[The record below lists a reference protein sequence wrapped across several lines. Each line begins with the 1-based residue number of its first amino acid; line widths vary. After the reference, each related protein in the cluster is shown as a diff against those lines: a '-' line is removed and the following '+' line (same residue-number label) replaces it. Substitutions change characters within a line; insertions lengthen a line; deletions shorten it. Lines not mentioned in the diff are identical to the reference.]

1 MEYKDDCIGRLA
13 AAQWFEFLTL
23 AVVSANAIWVA
34 IDVDNNKAP
43 SLAQSK
49 PQFII
54 VENLFCIYF
63 TFELAVR
70 FLGVRHKS
78 DLRRDAWFWFDSF
91 LLALM
96 ITETWIVFF
105 IVLGMST
112 SGETPIGKISSMLRM
127 LRLARLARVVRLFRA
142 VPELMTLIKAMGSAF
157 RTVLIALLLLMVIM
171 YVFAIALVT
180 TTEDSDVGAQLFSDV
195 PNAIYTLTR
204 DGILPDNAPILHAF
218 EEEGWLPTLVILLF
232 INTATFAILNMLVG
246 ILCEVAIRVS
256 KVYGDKM
263 QIELIKSQLTDI
275 YTQHIDANSDGYVS
289 KEEFLGIVRNEAANQ
304 AVQALGVDTQALSEQ
319 ADMIFDAVDD
329 DGQPFERRLD
339 FADFLDVVVSMQPGN
354 DCTLYDI
361 NALRKFIDGRL
372 GSVESKLG
380 ISKKSA
386 RSSARAG
393 ATPSPQMEGLRSQ
406 VLLLERLYG
415 DLMVS
420 QMQLES
426 DVQSMSDLLT
436 VSSGGELQPSL
447 DSTSTMDPRSGNESV
462 DYSQGSRPTKP
473 LPVAAGDSEPAVMS
487 EPGD

>member
-13 AAQWFEFLTL
+13 AAQWFEFVTL

-43 SLAQSK
+43 SLAQSQ

-54 VENLFCIYF
+54 VENFFCFYF

-70 FLGVRHKS
+70 FLGATRKN

-105 IVLGMST
+105 IVLGLGT

-142 VPELMTLIKAMGSAF
+142 VPELMTLIKAMGSAL
-157 RTVLIALLLLMVIM
+157 RTVLIALLLMMVIV

-180 TTEDSDVGAQLFSDV
+180 TTEDSAVGDAIFPDVRS
-195 PNAIYTLTR
+195 AIYTLIR
-204 DGILPDNAPILHAF
+204 DGILPDNAPLLLEF
-218 EEEGWLPTLVILLF
+218 EKEGWFPTLILLLF
-232 INTATFAILNMLVG
+232 INATTFAILNMLVG

-263 QIELIKSQLTDI
+263 QIEQIKAQLMDI
-275 YTQHIDANSDGYVS
+275 YTTNIDANDDGYVS
-289 KEEFLGIVRNEAANQ
+289 KEEFMGIVTNEIANE

-329 DGQPFERRLD
+329 DGIPFERRLT

-380 ISKKSA
+380 ISKKPGRGST
-386 RSSARAG
+386 RAG
-393 ATPSPQMEGLRSQ
+393 AAPIPQMEDLRSH
-406 VLLLERLYG
+406 VLELERLYG

-436 VSSGGELQPSL
+436 VSSGGELHLSME
-447 DSTSTMDPRSGNESV
+447 STMDPKTGGETVN
-462 DYSQGSRPTKP
+462 YSQGSRPTKP
-473 LPVAAGDSEPAVMS
+473 LPVATGDEEPAVMS

>member
-13 AAQWFEFLTL
+13 AAQCFEFVTL
-23 AVVSANAIWVA
+23 AVVLANAIWVA
-34 IDVDNNKAP
+34 IDIDYNKAP
-43 SLAQSK
+43 SLAQSQS
-49 PQFII
+49 QFII
-54 VENLFCIYF
+54 VENFFCTYF

-70 FLGVRHKS
+70 FLGAKRKS
-78 DLRRDAWFWFDSF
+78 DLRTDAWFWFDGF

-105 IVLGMST
+105 IVLGMGS

-142 VPELMTLIKAMGSAF
+142 VPELMTLIKAMGSAL
-157 RTVLIALLLLMVIM
+157 RTVLIALLLLMVTM

-180 TTEDSDVGAQLFSDV
+180 TTEDSDVGTELFKDV

-218 EEEGWLPTLVILLF
+218 EDEGWLPTLVILLF

-246 ILCEVAIRVS
+246 ILCEVAFRVS
-256 KVYGDKM
+256 KVYGDRM
-263 QIELIKSQLTDI
+263 QTEFIKAQLTDI
-275 YTQHIDANSDGYVS
+275 YTQNIDANSDGFVS
-289 KEEFLGIVRNEAANQ
+289 KDEFLGIVRNDVANR

-329 DGQPFERRLD
+329 HGEPFERRLN
-339 FADFLDVVVSMQPGN
+339 FSDFLDVVVSMQPGN

-361 NALRKFIDGRL
+361 NALQKFIDGRL
-372 GSVESKLG
+372 GMVESELG
-380 ISKKSA
+380 VSKKNMRGSV
-386 RSSARAG
+386 RAG
-393 ATPSPQMEGLRSQ
+393 AAPNPQMEGLRSQ
-406 VLLLERLYG
+406 VLILERLYG

-436 VSSGGELQPSL
+436 VSSGGNLPPIMEPTL
-447 DSTSTMDPRSGNESV
+447 DPMTQTGSTH
-462 DYSQGSRPTKP
+462 YSQGSRPTKP
-473 LPVAAGDSEPAVMS
+473 LPVAAGDEEPDITSEH
-487 EPGD
+487 GD